1 MSDKPAITPITG
13 DAFKVAQEFHAIV
26 KQGQAKQ
33 EALEKEFK
41 ARNDILYAHTIAQL
55 KILWI
60 QMATLLGIDAEKSW
74 QNPRY
79 KFVYKFIE
87 YGFAAIE
94 ERDVLP
100 QNPFTA
106 MMGGSMDMPDDPE
119 DKGSIDPSKLN

>member
-1 MSDKPAITPITG
+1 MSDKSVITPITG
-13 DAFKVAQEFHAIV
+13 DAFKVAQDFHAIV
-26 KQGQAKQ
+26 KQGQVEQ
-33 EALEKEFK
+33 EALEEEFR
-41 ARNDILYAHTIAQL
+41 ARNAMVYERTMVQL
-55 KILWI
+55 KVLWM
-60 QMATLLGIDAEKSW
+60 QMTTLLGIDAEKSW

-100 QNPFTA
+100 QNPFAA
-106 MMGGSMDMPDDPE
+106 MMGGGMDMPDNPE